1 MILPIRSLV
10 SIVLALASPL
20 ALTVRASADEDEVYS
35 APAVRSEDLPASAS
49 PHQARAARP
58 APILDRVARALAID
72 LGPLPDLSR
81 PPAEEDTDTKVPQ
94 GHRIGIH
101 RPLPREF
108 RGNLVPHL
116 DWTADADGRHSTE
129 ITFSADGAVSL
140 RVAVQATLP
149 HGASVQILDGAGQ
162 PRGPAFT
169 PADFQASGSPHA
181 PLWLPSVEGNTLTVQ
196 ITLPSKDA
204 EGLRFTVTSVA
215 HRFASVVPQSHPYG
229 EGLCH
234 DHVDLACVD
243 SPLVH
248 QTADALGKLE
258 YEKEG
263 SSWVCTGTLLNV
275 SDTPNT
281 YEPYILTAN
290 HCIATPAVAAT
301 VSMSWFWQ
309 GAICEDEKYDT
320 SPLRFYEREY
330 DPRLTYTDGGTELL
344 ATSAAHDATLL
355 KANHFLPS
363 GLTYAGWTT
372 AIVRDDTS
380 VFSVHHARGDFAKYA
395 EGAVE
400 FTGLADVAGN
410 FVFGALFVGW
420 SQGLT
425 EPGSSGA
432 GLFDGGTLVGVFSG
446 GPDTCSTLG
455 TSFIFGPFRDFFPLV
470 HQWIAPASY
479 EPFPVTH
486 MLPAV
491 LGAGGDIQGFV
502 RISNYSRRAGE
513 VAIYAIDD
521 AGHRYGPVTLSIGAS
536 QTRHFNSEDLEYGN
550 VSKGLHSG
558 VGNGTGMWRLGLA
571 TTLRIAAW
579 AYVRTP
585 DGFVT
590 SMHQVAEVARNWL
603 NWHNIPFF
611 NPGSNTAIRSLLR
624 VINPNPFEVDVEVV
638 GWDDNYDKG
647 GPVRFTLAPNNAMQI
662 SAQTLEQGDAA
673 FAGSLGDGTGK
684 WSISVVSPDP
694 LHVMSL
700 LSTPSGHLTNLSR

>member
-1 MILPIRSLV
+1 MILLIRSLVVPV
-10 SIVLALASPL
+10 SIVLALASLL
-20 ALTVRASADEDEVYS
+20 APIVRASADEDEVYS
-35 APAVRSEDLPASAS
+35 APAVRSADEVYSVPTVRVPSGALSLPQRALNLDDLPASAS
-49 PHQARAARP
+49 PQARAARP
-58 APILDRVARALAID
+58 APILDRVARALVID
-72 LGPLPDLSR
+72 LGPLPDLS
-81 PPAEEDTDTKVPQ
+81 PPAEEDTDSKVPQ

-162 PRGPAFT
+162 PRGPVFT
-169 PADFQASGSPHA
+169 TADFQVSGSPHA

-196 ITLPSKDA
+196 ITLPSKDV

-229 EGLCH
+229 QGLCH
-234 DHVDLACVD
+234 DHVDLACVN
-243 SPLVH
+243 SSLVH
-248 QTADALGKLE
+248 ETADTVGMLE

-263 SSWVCTGTLLNV
+263 SSRMCTGTLLNV

-290 HCIATPAVAAT
+290 HCIATPAVAVT
-301 VSMSWFWQ
+301 VSMYWFWQ
-309 GAICEDEKYDT
+309 GAICEDDYDEKYDT

-330 DPRLTYTDGGTELL
+330 DPRLTSTYGGTELL
-344 ATSAAHDATLL
+344 ATSAAQDATLL
-355 KANHFLPS
+355 KASRFLPR

-400 FTGLADVAGN
+400 FTGLADVSGN
-410 FVFGALFVGW
+410 FVYDALFVAW
-420 SQGLT
+420 SHGLT

-432 GLFDGGTLVGVFSG
+432 GLFDGGTLVGVLSG
-446 GPDTCSTLG
+446 GSDTCNTWER
-455 TSFIFGPFRDFFPLV
+455 TSFGPFRDFFPLV
-470 HQWIAPASY
+470 HQWLAPASY
-479 EPFPVTH
+479 EAMPVTH

-502 RISNYSRRAGE
+502 RIANQSDLAGE
-513 VAIYAIDD
+513 VEIYATDD
-521 AGHRYGPVTLSIGAS
+521 TGHRYGPVTLALGAAEV
-536 QTRHFNSEDLEYGN
+536 RHFNSEDLEYGN
-550 VSKGLHSG
+550 ASKGLYGG
-558 VGNGTGMWRLGLA
+558 VGNGTGMWRLDLK
-571 TTLRIAAW
+571 TTLTIEAR
-579 AYVRTP
+579 AYVRTH

-590 SMHQVAEVARNWL
+590 SMHQVAEVIEAEIDVNGEPTAIDL
-603 NWHNIPFF
+603 HLLPFF
-611 NPGSNTAIRSLLR
+611 NPGSNT
-624 VINPNPFEVDVEVV
+624 
-638 GWDDNYDKG
+638 
-647 GPVRFTLAPNNAMQI
+647 
-662 SAQTLEQGDAA
+662 
-673 FAGSLGDGTGK
+673 
-684 WSISVVSPDP
+684 
-694 LHVMSL
+694 
-700 LSTPSGHLTNLSR
+700 GHP